1 MNKNVRNHLLQDMS
15 LFGNG
20 LFGIE
25 RYSFE
30 TEKKSSDIEG
40 RGEQLQ
46 TIKQQIRERRK
57 SKDDPS
63 IVKSKKKRKKLVES
77 RESVVPSSSDIG
89 ISIEVLIL
97 KKTLLQN
104 WSVTKS
110 ICLTID
116 Y

>member
-1 MNKNVRNHLLQDMS
+1 MNKNVRNNLLQDMS

-63 IVKSKKKRKKLVES
+63 IVKSKHHKIIR
-77 RESVVPSSSDIG
+77 VPATFD
-89 ISIEVLIL
+89 
-97 KKTLLQN
+97 TFD
-104 WSVTKS
+104 T
-110 ICLTID
+110 CT
-116 Y
+116 